1 MATSKYLVLYQI
13 GGSGDK
19 EVWRPG
25 SMIELDQAKAAIY
38 LEAGLVRA
46 IEVSDPPA
54 APVSDVVVHEAV
66 EEPATTPKAKAK

>member
-13 GGSGDK
+13 GGAGDK

-25 SMIELDQAKAAIY
+25 SMIELDQNKASIY

-46 IEVSDPPA
+46 IEVSTPPA
-54 APVSDVVVHEAV
+54 APVSDVVVHDV
-66 EEPATTPKAKAK
+66 EDPATTPKAKVK